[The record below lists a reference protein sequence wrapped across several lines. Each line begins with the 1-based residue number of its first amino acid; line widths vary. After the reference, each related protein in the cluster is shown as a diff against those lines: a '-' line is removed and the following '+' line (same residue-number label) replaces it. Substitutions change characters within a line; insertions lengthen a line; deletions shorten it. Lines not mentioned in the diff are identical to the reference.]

1 MADTIYCRK
10 SSFTDTDWEKIYEV
24 AFRPDQRT
32 PLSQL
37 HDGLKTGQL
46 LLHRSSGGEGLLC
59 FSVTNILPTVALLAY
74 LATDPNK
81 RSSGIGSKHMKAL
94 IAEIRQDHPQLLGM
108 FAEIESTREK
118 GISEEERKH
127 RKRRLAFYHRLGFK
141 RYNAKYTIPSYDPGI
156 PDEEGDL
163 IWLDFNTGTLTC
175 DAVAGIVK
183 EIYVKAYLLNETD
196 TRVVNVPVITGDV
209 AACELPEDVTATV
222 SNDAA
227 AAPSTAGATV
237 ADAAVLPAVV
247 SDVTTVIDVSVTT
260 KVTEP
265 ASSDKSPNA
274 TVAEPATTNINS
286 TDASVTEPVTA
297 SPAAADTKVTDA
309 PVAPAPT
316 SAPATN
322 EEKKN

>member
-1 MADTIYCRK
+1 MAETIYCRK

-94 IAEIRQDHPQLLGM
+94 IAEIRQDHPHLLGM

-196 TRVVNVPVITGDV
+196 TRVINVPVITGDV
-209 AACELPEDVTATV
+209 AACELPEDLTASVTT
-222 SNDAA
+222 DAA
-227 AAPSTAGATV
+227 AAHDTAGATV
-237 ADAAVLPAVV
+237 ADVAVQPVV
-247 SDVTTVIDVSVTT
+247 SADSTTVVDVSTAT
-260 KVTEP
+260 NVTEP
-265 ASSDKSPNA
+265 ASSDKAPDA
-274 TVAEPATTNINS
+274 KVAEPATKDIT
-286 TDASVTEPVTA
+286 APEPANV
-297 SPAAADTKVTDA
+297 SPAPADTKVTDA
-309 PVAPAPT
+309 PVAPAPH
-316 SAPATN
+316 AVPANN

>member
-37 HDGLKTGQL
+37 HDGLKSGQL
-46 LLHRSSGGEGLLC
+46 LLHRSSSNEGLLC

-74 LATDPNK
+74 LATDPDK

-94 IAEIRQDHPQLLGM
+94 IAEIRTAHPQLLGV

-118 GISEEERKH
+118 GISDEERKH
-127 RKRRLAFYHRLGFK
+127 RKRRLAFYQRLGFK
-141 RYNAKYTIPSYDPGI
+141 RYSASYTIPSYDPGV

-163 IWLDFNTGTLTC
+163 IWLDFNTGTLGC
-175 DAVAGIVK
+175 DAVAGIIK

-196 TRVVNVPVITGDV
+196 TRVISVPVISGEV
-209 AACELPEDVTATV
+209 AACELPEDLTASV
-222 SNDAA
+222 ASDVVALG
-227 AAPSTAGATV
+227 AGGPTV
-237 ADAAVLPAVV
+237 ADATVQPSAVAG
-247 SDVTTVIDVSVTT
+247 VTTVIDISTAT
-260 KVTEP
+260 KVVEP
-265 ASSDKSPNA
+265 ASTSVDGTA
-274 TVAEPATTNINS
+274 TKITKPM
-286 TDASVTEPVTA
+286 TA
-297 SPAAADTKVTDA
+297 SPASSVAD
-309 PVAPAPT
+309 
-316 SAPATN
+316 

>member
-37 HDGLKTGQL
+37 HDGLKSGQL
-46 LLHRSSGGEGLLC
+46 LLHRSSSHEGLLC

-74 LATDPNK
+74 LATDPDK

-94 IAEIRQDHPQLLGM
+94 IAEIRAAHPQLLGM

-118 GISEEERKH
+118 GISDEERKH

-141 RYNAKYTIPSYDPGI
+141 RYSASYTIPSYDPGV

-163 IWLDFNTGTLTC
+163 IWLDFNTGTLGC
-175 DAVAGIVK
+175 DAVASIIK

-196 TRVVNVPVITGDV
+196 TRVINVPVISGEV
-209 AACELPEDVTATV
+209 AACELPEDLTASVATDVVAPVAEV
-222 SNDAA
+222 S
-227 AAPSTAGATV
+227 TV
-237 ADAAVLPAVV
+237 ADAPVQPSAVAG
-247 SDVTTVIDVSVTT
+247 VTNVIDIATATKLVEPATASTPPADT

-265 ASSDKSPNA
+265 MAENPASS
-274 TVAEPATTNINS
+274 VADVAH
-286 TDASVTEPVTA
+286 
-297 SPAAADTKVTDA
+297 SPA
-309 PVAPAPT
+309 
-316 SAPATN
+316 